1 MRRHRTPHRDDRGV
15 VAIELVLILPFLL
28 MIIMGF
34 LVLGNYLG
42 IKGQASNLARD
53 GARIAAL
60 FPGQSVDT
68 DSTDDAV
75 VSIVPGTA
83 CPSSPRDPSK
93 SVTVRARLPIELDSI
108 PLIGVVVPD
117 DENGNK
123 TVSQE
128 VTMRCGG

>member
-1 MRRHRTPHRDDRGV
+1 MRRHHSPQRDDRGV

-42 IKGQASNLARD
+42 VKGQASNLARD

-60 FPGQSVDT
+60 FPGDPVDT

-75 VSIVPGTA
+75 VSIVPGTE
-83 CPSSPRDPSK
+83 CPTPRDPSR
-93 SVTVRARLPIELDSI
+93 SVTVQAELQVDLNSI
-108 PLIGVVVPD
+108 PLIPVVLD
-117 DENGNK
+117 D
-123 TVSQE
+123 TLTQQ

>member
-1 MRRHRTPHRDDRGV
+1 MRRHRTAHRDDRGV

-42 IKGQASNLARD
+42 LKGQASNLARD

-60 FPGQSVDT
+60 FPGT
-68 DSTDDAV
+68 PLGDARL
-75 VSIVPGTA
+75 SLSGPA
-83 CPSSPRDPSK
+83 CPTSPRDPSK
-93 SVTVRARLPIELDSI
+93 SVTVQATLPVELNNI
-108 PLIGVVVPD
+108 PLIPYVLPS
-117 DENGNK
+117 
-123 TVSQE
+123 TLTQE